1 MLSLDYAWMLALLPV
16 PLLVRRWLPPVERGE
31 PALAVPLLQRSDERV
46 PPRVAARADL
56 GAWCLWLFWALLIV
70 AASRP
75 YWLDEPVSRIS
86 SGRDLMLAVDISGS
100 MSEPDMT
107 IDERSASRLEVL
119 KIVVDDFVERRA
131 GDRIGLILF
140 GTSAYAFVP
149 LTFDLD
155 TLRLLLDDVS
165 TGLAGRRT
173 AIGDAI
179 GLAVKSL
186 REQEARHK
194 VLILVTDGSN
204 TAGFGDPVTSALAAR
219 RQGLRIYTIGVGS
232 DEEALRR
239 SYGAQNIP
247 DGTALNETALRRIAA
262 VTGGRYFRATDR
274 VELERIYAELDR
286 LEPVE
291 HEFRRFRP
299 RRELFALPLALGLLP
314 LLAYLASM
322 QRRARQAVA

>member
-1 MLSLDYAWMLALLPV
+1 MLSIDHVWMLALLPA
-16 PLLVRRWLPPVERGE
+16 PLLLRRVLPPVERGE
-31 PALAVPLLQRSDERV
+31 AALAVSLLQGADSAV
-46 PPRVAARADL
+46 PPGGATRPDL
-56 GAWCLWLFWALLIV
+56 AAWCLWGIWALLLL

-75 YWLDEPVSRIS
+75 YWLDDPVSRIS

-107 IDERSASRLEVL
+107 IDARGASRLEVL
-119 KIVVDDFVERRA
+119 KLVVDDFIERRA
-131 GDRIGLILF
+131 GDRVGLILF
-140 GTSAYAFVP
+140 GTNAYAFVP
-149 LTFDLD
+149 LTFDLE
-155 TLRLLLDDVS
+155 TLRHLLDDIS

-204 TAGFGDPVTSALAAR
+204 TAGFQDPVTSALLAR

-232 DEEALRR
+232 DAETLRR
-239 SYGAQNIP
+239 TYGTQGIP
-247 DGTALNETALRRIAA
+247 EGSALDEPTLRRIAG

-274 VELERIYAELDR
+274 AALEQIYAELDR
-286 LEPVE
+286 LEPVD
-291 HEFRRFRP
+291 HEFRAFRP
-299 RRELFALPLALGLLP
+299 RRELFALPLALCALP
-314 LLAYLASM
+314 LGVYVVGL
-322 QRRARQAVA
+322 RRDAREPAT